1 MELERLVNVPQF
13 TQQADGRG
21 SHWPLASVIQGHARG
36 FGDRM
41 PGLCLGRA
49 TCCFRDSEQGADS
62 PKDGTA
68 LGCEECMEPKASQGA
83 WHLVVL
89 YRYTRGTNILAGET
103 QGCWGLPGQGG
114 LACCSPW
121 GHKESDTTERLNWTE
136 LHQVKKVPGVW
147 ERHESPF

>member
-1 MELERLVNVPQF
+1 
-13 TQQADGRG
+13 
-21 SHWPLASVIQGHARG
+21 
-36 FGDRM
+36 M

-89 YRYTRGTNILAGET
+89 YRYSRGTNILAGET
-103 QGCWGLPGQGG
+103 QDVGG
-114 LACCSPW
+114 YQDREAWRAAVHGVTKSQTRL
-121 GHKESDTTERLNWTE
+121 SD
-136 LHQVKKVPGVW
+136 
-147 ERHESPF
+147 